1 MSLIES
7 SGLPSPNPSVDS
19 CFAPPEDDNFDR
31 AFQRIL
37 EDRCSNIY
45 EQRAAKIVNPLPT
58 PNSEACLSSDECEDA
73 SSSSSSS
80 QLADH
85 ADCKAALAVS
95 RARDEFPFPQV
106 DLSLFY
112 PDTAPRQS
120 WRPQIETWIR
130 RNHSYKF
137 DRIASKPYTLPSPQR
152 TKSASSTSSSSSS
165 SSSSHKSHSHPKT
178 PKVTSFSSASSS
190 AAAHS
195 TSHSSSHAQSL
206 KKFDHDKS
214 DADSG
219 LISPSP
225 SPKPSA
231 ATLHS
236 SHSGRKCIS
245 CGSDQ
250 SPCWRPSWSVEAGQ
264 LCNSCGLRYKKTGA
278 RCLSSSCGRI
288 PAKGEWVTMRSSQ
301 PSGRYS
307 CLYCGG
313 GVAVGEN
320 SKR

>member
-1 MSLIES
+1 MIAMES
-7 SGLPSPNPSVDS
+7 SGLPSPNPSVDMG
-19 CFAPPEDDNFDR
+19 CFPAVGDDKAFDR
-31 AFQRIL
+31 AFERVL
-37 EDRCSNIY
+37 KERSRSANIY
-45 EQRAAKIVNPLPT
+45 DERAETFVNPLPT
-58 PNSEACLSSDECEDA
+58 PNSEACLSSDECDEP
-73 SSSSSSS
+73 
-80 QLADH
+80 
-85 ADCKAALAVS
+85 VS
-95 RARDEFPFPQV
+95 RDQSPKSASNSQRAEFPFPQV

-137 DRIASKPYTLPSPQR
+137 DRITASRPYSNG
-152 TKSASSTSSSSSS
+152 SSSSLATSSSGAAQRKTA
-165 SSSSHKSHSHPKT
+165 SSSSHKSSSPKKNAAT
-178 PKVTSFSSASSS
+178 SASID
-190 AAAHS
+190 
-195 TSHSSSHAQSL
+195 HAYVA
-206 KKFDHDKS
+206 KFVDDKS
-214 DADSG
+214 DVDLG

-225 SPKPSA
+225 SPKPAA

-236 SHSGRKCIS
+236 NHSGRKCIS

-250 SPCWRPSWSVEAGQ
+250 SPCWRPSWSVDAGQ

-288 PAKGEWVTMRSSQ
+288 PAKGEWVTMRSTQSA
-301 PSGRYS
+301 GRYS